1 MGPEEDLLRQ
11 AKLALKAVS
20 APVFYDGHPH
30 KEQYPQIIL
39 DLQNGQDEPEVL
51 HTAEVVKLT
60 LSVDV
65 YVDPTQLGT
74 LMKLNREVVNTMRQV
89 KCSKWFSMFDNY
101 SGRNLN
107 DEANNGHS
115 VKRGAFL
122 FDYLVYSIPER
133 NDK

>member
-11 AKLALKAVS
+11 AKLALKAIP

-39 DLQNGQDEPEVL
+39 DMENSQDEPDVL

-60 LSVDV
+60 LTVDI

-74 LMKLNREVVNTMRQV
+74 LMRLNREVVNAMRRV
-89 KCSKWFSMFDNY
+89 KCLHWFSTFDNY

-107 DEANNGHS
+107 DEAYDGHS
-115 VKRGAFL
+115 LKRGAFL

>member
-11 AKLALKAVS
+11 AKLALETIP

-39 DLQNGQDEPEVL
+39 DMENSQDEPDAL
-51 HTAEVVKLT
+51 HTAEIVKLT
-60 LSVDV
+60 LTVDI

-74 LMKLNREVVNTMRQV
+74 LMRLNREVVNAMRQV
-89 KCSKWFSMFDNY
+89 KCLHWFSTFDNY
-101 SGRNLN
+101 SGHNLN
-107 DEANNGHS
+107 DEAYDGHS
-115 VKRGAFL
+115 LKRGAFL